1 MTTQQNGHG
10 VDAGASYT
18 SGDTSVTVGVGG
30 DTSGEA
36 GATPGHE
43 TMAETGGSGGD
54 ALTQPRREETA
65 PLAGS
70 TGAAAGTGPAAAPEA
85 APEGAGLDA
94 TAIGRTYQD
103 TRAEQAGQN
112 PTGLG
117 TPETGANQNE
127 GDLAPPHR

>member
-10 VDAGASYT
+10 ADAGASYT
-18 SGDTSVTVGVGG
+18 SDGTSVTVGVGG

-54 ALTQPRREETA
+54 ALTRRRPEETA
-65 PLAGS
+65 PLAGG
-70 TGAAAGTGPAAAPEA
+70 TGASAPG

-112 PTGLG
+112 ATGLG
-117 TPETGANQNE
+117 TPETGGNQNE
-127 GDLAPPHR
+127 GDLSPPRR